1 MQKIGVVVMIKTLK
15 EQFRSLKPKIEI
27 DDTGVWMIRVNAGV
41 PLNATKMV
49 EKADKLID
57 KLVKE
62 QIKRKNQKVI
72 LFFNGIDQHGDKMQL
87 LHLVFNPKPI
97 DAEKRIL
104 EVADK
109 LNVNPNFKVQLYYE
123 EKQRK

>member
-1 MQKIGVVVMIKTLK
+1 MIKTLK

-41 PLNATKMV
+41 PLNATKMA

-62 QIKRKNQKVI
+62 
-72 LFFNGIDQHGDKMQL
+72 
-87 LHLVFNPKPI
+87 
-97 DAEKRIL
+97 
-104 EVADK
+104 
-109 LNVNPNFKVQLYYE
+109 
-123 EKQRK
+123 